1 MFCRCWL
8 VKILN
13 ARSGNSQL
21 QITVFVRRDGGI
33 RINSATAEAQIV
45 TIENKL
51 IFSRVG
57 RKTVL
62 EIIVQAE
69 IYYRHYNVAAP
80 VYALEGYY
88 AVLGVVGKQP
98 FEAVPSRIVL
108 IQRLILLITSL
119 FSSATKCLCESCLG

>member
-33 RINSATAEAQIV
+33 RNNSATAEAQIV

-69 IYYRHYNVAAP
+69 IYYR
-80 VYALEGYY
+80 
-88 AVLGVVGKQP
+88 
-98 FEAVPSRIVL
+98 SRP
-108 IQRLILLITSL
+108 
-119 FSSATKCLCESCLG
+119 K